1 MNAATITMDG
11 LTTPENTVR
20 FARLR
25 LPRTVETVSDD
36 EDAQLMLAYARG
48 EMRAFET
55 LYSRHRGALY
65 RYLTRQARDGEIAN
79 DLFQEVWSRV
89 IVNRARYEPRAKF
102 RTFLFT
108 LAHNCFIDHC
118 RRTKARPAGL
128 RIEEADDADLLPA
141 AEDTQP
147 DAALSRDE
155 TSRRYRAALAD
166 SARRA
171 ARRLSTARGIGFVAG
186 GHSTHYRGR
195 RRDGEEPVALRGGE
209 AQGGIVRDGG
219 LMTGPD
225 DEFEDFLNRRKP
237 VFRRPEDEM
246 FEPPAE
252 LDRVVLRQA
261 REAIKPPE
269 PMRMFS
275 APRWSMPIALAATL
289 LLAFTVVF
297 RAGMPQPKSAPK
309 PEVTVQNVAE
319 RVDAPSAAASQS
331 PSTVVADL
339 AQPAQARNE
348 AGASVSREAAPAE
361 VASAPAAKA
370 GETYAW
376 RRDPKSWQ
384 AEIQRLRDAGD
395 NARADAESA
404 EFKRQ
409 QRAYAV
415 APDR

>member
-1 MNAATITMDG
+1 MVDWGPAAVNAATITMDG

-20 FARLR
+20 FARPSR
-25 LPRTVETVSDD
+25 TRTVETVSDD

-155 TSRRYRAALAD
+155 TTRRYRAALAD
-166 SARRA
+166 PARGA

-186 GHSTHYRGR
+186 GHSAHHRGR
-195 RRDGEEPVALRGGE
+195 RRDGEEPVALRGSE
-209 AQGGIVRDGG
+209 TQGGIVRDGG

-225 DEFEDFLNRRKP
+225 DDFEDFLNRRKP
-237 VFRRPEDEM
+237 VFRRPD
-246 FEPPAE
+246 
-252 LDRVVLRQA
+252 
-261 REAIKPPE
+261 
-269 PMRMFS
+269 
-275 APRWSMPIALAATL
+275 
-289 LLAFTVVF
+289 
-297 RAGMPQPKSAPK
+297 G
-309 PEVTVQNVAE
+309 
-319 RVDAPSAAASQS
+319 
-331 PSTVVADL
+331 
-339 AQPAQARNE
+339 
-348 AGASVSREAAPAE
+348 
-361 VASAPAAKA
+361 
-370 GETYAW
+370 
-376 RRDPKSWQ
+376 
-384 AEIQRLRDAGD
+384 
-395 NARADAESA
+395 
-404 EFKRQ
+404 
-409 QRAYAV
+409 
-415 APDR
+415 